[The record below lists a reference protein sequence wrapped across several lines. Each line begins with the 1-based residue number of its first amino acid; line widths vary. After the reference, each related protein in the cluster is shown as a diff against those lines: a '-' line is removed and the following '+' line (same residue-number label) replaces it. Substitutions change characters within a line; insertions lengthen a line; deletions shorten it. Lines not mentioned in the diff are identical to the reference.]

1 MSVWEEMEEAL
12 DKIIRDYEKINHIIS
27 LFQDDK
33 VRLKGLSKV
42 QPSEGP
48 ILELGSGPGNYSRMI
63 LKEHKGPLVC
73 LDYSNIM
80 LDEARRKNKERNIDY
95 IRAVFDALPFR
106 DESFHLVTT
115 AYALRDSLDIP
126 KAVAESYTTMT
137 SGGSILIIDIG
148 KPDNILIQ
156 GFMRIYIKYLVPII
170 SGLFTGYG
178 YRNPWSLLYK
188 TFDRLPSNKNMSK
201 ILSKFFIKINK
212 EEFFFGA
219 LIVIDGKKK

>member
-80 LDEARRKNKERNIDY
+80 LDEARRKNKERDIDY

-170 SGLFTGYG
+170 SGLFTNYG

-201 ILSKFFIKINK
+201 ILSNFFIKINK

-219 LIVIDGKKK
+219 LIAIDGKKK